1 MEASQNYLFIL
12 RVWQEG
18 DRWRWSLMRTDET
31 DRLGFS
37 DLDSLYLY
45 LSSLTEGSEEADED
59 ILDRPGN

>member
-1 MEASQNYLFIL
+1 MEVSESYLFIL

-18 DRWRWSLMRTDET
+18 DRWRWSLMKTGET

-45 LSSLTEGSEEADED
+45 LSSLTEGSREADED
-59 ILDRPGN
+59 ILDRPGD